1 MHLSENADQETGQ
14 PAHSRVRLRGFG
26 HWLRETTFILA
37 FALILSVL
45 LRTLVF
51 QAFYVPSGSM
61 MNTLLQNDRIIASK
75 LALRFGELHRG
86 DVVVFG
92 DPGNWLPEPEV
103 ESGWRGSLKQAL
115 TWIGVLPAN
124 SGKDLVKR
132 VIGLPGD
139 HVKCCDVSGHIV
151 VNGYPLNESDYVVGN
166 STSVQFDIVVPNG
179 RVFVMGDNREFS
191 GDSRFH
197 LDDHSGA
204 VPISNIVGQVDLL
217 MWPINRFKTLANPLA
232 DQPIPAAS

>member
-1 MHLSENADQETGQ
+1 MSEIEDQETGQ
-14 PAHSRVRLRGFG
+14 PANSTLRLRRFG
-26 HWLRETTFILA
+26 HWLRETAFILA
-37 FALILSVL
+37 FALILSIF

-61 MNTLLQNDRIIASK
+61 MDTLLLNDRIIASK

-86 DVVVFG
+86 DVVVFS
-92 DPGNWLPEPEV
+92 DPGDWLPEPEV
-103 ESGWRGSLKQAL
+103 ETGWRGSVKQAL

-151 VNGYPLNESDYVVGN
+151 VNGYSLNESDYVIGK
-166 STSVQFDIVVPNG
+166 SSSVQFDIVVPAG

-197 LDDHSGA
+197 LDEHAGA
-204 VPISNIVGQVDLL
+204 VPIANIVGQVDLL
-217 MWPINRFKTLANPLA
+217 MWPIDRFKTLANPLA
-232 DQPIPAAS
+232 DQPIPAAG